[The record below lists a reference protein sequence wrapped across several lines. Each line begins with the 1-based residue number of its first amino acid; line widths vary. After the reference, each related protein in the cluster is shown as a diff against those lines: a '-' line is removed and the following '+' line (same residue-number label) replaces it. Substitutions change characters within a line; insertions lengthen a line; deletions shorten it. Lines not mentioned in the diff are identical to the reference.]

1 MLVRTGQS
9 DWTEK
14 PGMRRVT
21 SSRSKVR
28 SFKAAELA
36 FEPRSARCWNRSS
49 VLLATLY
56 HRTGVP
62 RGGLT
67 HPCLPG
73 LPTAWPASQVPGLQ
87 YSVRLINVSLP
98 ENSLIPSCLT
108 HGSMH
113 LKHLLNMLRGLNKNL
128 IFLAKQW
135 CVQQANRITCFNLIL
150 TRLLSLK
157 QLANPRS
164 SMTSQDL
171 GC

>member
-1 MLVRTGQS
+1 MLKQQLCPPSYAVSQ
-9 DWTEK
+9 K
-14 PGMRRVT
+14 N
-21 SSRSKVR
+21 
-28 SFKAAELA
+28 
-36 FEPRSARCWNRSS
+36 RSAVGGSYSS
-49 VLLATLY
+49 MFARFTY
-56 HRTGVP
+56 C
-62 RGGLT
+62 LT
-67 HPCLPG
+67 SIPG
-73 LPTAWPASQVPGLQ
+73 ARQFI

-98 ENSLIPSCLT
+98 GNGFIPSCLT

-150 TRLLSLK
+150 ARLLSLR